1 MFKSIFKLPRR
12 AVEHEDAVAELVVES
27 FNSFCLK
34 LNEQTLRPIIVN
46 LTKWAAGKSEF
57 NADRAYMLVKVY
69 NGVICSL
76 KEFFVP
82 CLNIYFD
89 ALILQSIQWTF

>member
-1 MFKSIFKLPRR
+1 MFKSMFKLPRR
-12 AVEHEDAVAELVVES
+12 AAEHEDAVAELVVES

-34 LNEQTLRPIIVN
+34 LNEETLRPIIVN
-46 LTKWAAGKSEF
+46 LTKWAAGKGEF
-57 NADRAYMLVKVY
+57 KSDRAYMLVKVY

-82 CLNIYFD
+82 CFSIYFD
-89 ALILQSIQWTF
+89 ALLLESL